1 MNCNNDIDVQSIKI
15 DLFRAQVRTYQAKLT
30 EQVQENNRMQS
41 ELDKLEAKAQQ
52 FVLSK
57 AQCLEEISEGK
68 TSFAL
73 LTKEVEIKKKFLEQV
88 MKDGDAKKQKEN
100 NEESIDE
107 IIQKIVGVSTD
118 CNQKIETK
126 VAFNFIKPLLDINEE
141 DTNRIMQRL
150 CL

>member
-1 MNCNNDIDVQSIKI
+1 MNCNNDIDVSSIKI

-30 EQVQENNRMQS
+30 EQVQENNRMQL
-41 ELDKLEAKAQQ
+41 ELEKLEAKAQQ

-68 TSFAL
+68 TSLAL
-73 LTKEVEIKKKFLEQV
+73 LTKEVEIKKKFLEKV
-88 MKDGDAKKQKEN
+88 MKEGDAKKQKEN

-107 IIQKIVGVSTD
+107 IIQKIVDMSTD

>member
-1 MNCNNDIDVQSIKI
+1 MNCNNDIDVSSIKI

-30 EQVQENNRMQS
+30 EQVQENNRMQL

-68 TSFAL
+68 TSFGL
-73 LTKEVEIKKKFLEQV
+73 LTKDVEIKKKFLEKV
-88 MKDGDAKKQKEN
+88 MKEGDAKKIKEN

-107 IIQKIVGVSTD
+107 IIQKIVGVSTE

-126 VAFNFIKPLLDINEE
+126 VAFNFIKPLLEINEE